1 MGAHGWSF
9 AFNMAVSSV
18 IYPTSLPCVSRID
31 GYGLA
36 HAASLVRTP
45 FEAGNARQRRWNRE
59 LPSEIQLAWRCS
71 NEQLQPLFAWLNT
84 FGYDWF
90 QINLAS
96 PESSMVDE
104 IAVATDIRL
113 TSDLSITLLPIHFQ
127 NWWLVTASGASYM
140 PTEPALTDEIGPDP
154 EEPPP
159 EPGPESGVWNPGVA
173 NTYMA
178 LTDSNQLAS
187 GVEPG
192 AGVATYVACNSLTL
206 HNTTTGGKFYFEV
219 DYVSGTKFGT
229 NIPPKIG
236 IGISNSTGSA
246 NAVAPSYVMK
256 GAIDTGTARPE
267 CFPGDNIGVAVDLT
281 TKKLWLRKNGTW
293 VNGGDPAAGTLPD
306 YSTLSVGTYRAA
318 AIGNGTPSGLAVTYV
333 FRARFGTLQF
343 LYTAPS
349 GFAAWG

>member
-1 MGAHGWSF
+1 
-9 AFNMAVSSV
+9 MAISSV
-18 IYPTSLPCVSRID
+18 IYPDSLPCVSRID
-31 GYGLA
+31 GYGLM

-45 FEAGNARQRRWNRE
+45 FEAGNTRQRRWNKE

-90 QINLAS
+90 QIDLSS

-140 PTEPALTDEIGPDP
+140 PTEPALSDEVGPEP
-154 EEPPP
+154 EPGPPD
-159 EPGPESGVWNPGVA
+159 PGPESGAWNPFVA
-173 NTYMA
+173 NTQMA
-178 LTDSNQLAS
+178 YTDANQLAS

-192 AGVATYVACNSLTL
+192 SPTTYVACNSLTL

-219 DYVSGTKFGT
+219 DYVSGDKYGT
-229 NIPPKIG
+229 NIPPAIG
-236 IGISNSTGSA
+236 IGISNSHGGS
-246 NAVAPSYVMK
+246 NALSPCYVMK
-256 GAIDTGTARPE
+256 GAADFSGAARPE

-281 TKKLWLRKNGTW
+281 AKKLWLRLNGSW
-293 VNGGDPAAGTLPD
+293 VNSGNPAAGTLPD
-306 YSTLSVGTYRAA
+306 SPTLTLGTYRAA
-318 AIGNGTPSGLAVTYV
+318 AIGNGTPFGVAASYV

-343 LYTAPS
+343 LYAAPS